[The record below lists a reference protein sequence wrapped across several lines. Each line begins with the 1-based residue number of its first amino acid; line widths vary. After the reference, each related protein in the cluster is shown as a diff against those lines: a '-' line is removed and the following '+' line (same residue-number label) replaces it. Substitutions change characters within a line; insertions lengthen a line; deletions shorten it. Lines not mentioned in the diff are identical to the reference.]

1 MLKPGSMGRRNK
13 VKTMK
18 AAGAGV
24 PGAVDIPAAAAV
36 AQVKNE
42 VDEENDAVM
51 MAAVESPMIVPSS
64 DDVTLD
70 TTDGEEELVGSDQ
83 TSADYYFD
91 SYAHFGKRG
100 ILFISLSFLVQE
112 DAEVVACFASL
123 ATRFKIREVCMVLLL
138 VWGWKRGVRFAIDTH
153 LHSICAIAGSV
164 YRVPFVSRSQT
175 IRAFHGHHFRF

>member
-1 MLKPGSMGRRNK
+1 
-13 VKTMK
+13 MK

-91 SYAHFGKRG
+91 SYAHFGKRVYSLHLLVVFSSRRCG
-100 ILFISLSFLVQE
+100 SGCLLREISNSVQ
-112 DAEVVACFASL
+112 DMRGLYDTAACL
-123 ATRFKIREVCMVLLL
+123 GMEKRCEVCN
-138 VWGWKRGVRFAIDTH
+138 R
-153 LHSICAIAGSV
+153 HS
-164 YRVPFVSRSQT
+164 FT
-175 IRAFHGHHFRF
+175 

>member
-1 MLKPGSMGRRNK
+1 MRRGEERESKEGSGSGVFAALLRPGSMGRRNK

-36 AQVKNE
+36 PQVKNE

-51 MAAVESPMIVPSS
+51 MAAAESPMIVPSS

-70 TTDGEEELVGSDQ
+70 TMDGEEELVGSDQ

-91 SYAHFGKRG
+91 SYAHFGKRVH
-100 ILFISLSFLVQE
+100 SLH
-112 DAEVVACFASL
+112 
-123 ATRFKIREVCMVLLL
+123 LL
-138 VWGWKRGVRFAIDTH
+138 VVFSSRRCGIGCLPCELSNSVQDMKGLYDTAAC
-153 LHSICAIAGSV
+153 LGMEMRCEVYSIHS
-164 YRVPFVSRSQT
+164 FT
-175 IRAFHGHHFRF
+175 